1 MELGNLKKWGTMMKL
16 IMENIGK
23 VSHASIDINGITV
36 VAGENNLGKS
46 TISKALYSVVD
57 GLSNYED
64 EIIAQRLQLVFQK
77 IKESMRGIRIRR
89 YSLFEC
95 IDAIEFK
102 IGEELK
108 INTNPRGRRIG
119 KNRELVTVQD
129 MSEVVKKFE
138 EGGELDE
145 DDIELIFEKILNLL
159 DESRKIYISD
169 DEISFE
175 NIDIPELL
183 DNVNEIMSAPKNKIL
198 MRLLSN
204 HFNKEFQNQV
214 NNIYDKNLKAKVGL
228 IVKDKSVNI
237 DITENK
243 VTKISDNPENLWV
256 NVEYIDNPFILDDIP
271 SRMIERNR
279 YSLYHG
285 TKLIYDLQ
293 KGISDNA
300 IEGYILD
307 EKFQEIEDELLK
319 IVKGNLKSADMHVG
333 LSENDSDQI
342 IDIKN
347 VSAGLKIFII
357 IKTLFENK
365 SLEENGILI
374 LDEPEIHLHPDWQ
387 VKLAKIIV
395 LIQKIFKMHILLNTH
410 SPYFINAIEVYSD
423 LYNIE
428 NNFYLAE
435 QTDKGTMFVNVNK
448 NVDKIYKK
456 MLKPFQD
463 LENIDERER

>member
-1 MELGNLKKWGTMMKL
+1 MKL
-16 IMENIGK
+16 IMKNIGK

-64 EIIAQRLQLVFQK
+64 EIIDQRLQLVFQK
-77 IKESMRGIRIRR
+77 IKESMRGIRK

-102 IGEELK
+102 IGEELE

-119 KNRELVTVQD
+119 KYRELVTVQD

-159 DESRKIYISD
+159 DRSRKIYISD

-204 HFNKEFQNQV
+204 YFNKEFQNQV
-214 NNIYDKNLKAKVGL
+214 NNIYDKNLKAKVDL

-423 LYNIE
+423 LHNIE

-463 LENIDERER
+463 LEDIDERER

>member
-1 MELGNLKKWGTMMKL
+1 MKLENLKKWGTMMKL
-16 IMENIGK
+16 IMKNIGK

-77 IKESMRGIRIRR
+77 IKESMRGIRK

-102 IGEELK
+102 IGEELE

-119 KNRELVTVQD
+119 KYRELVTVQD

-159 DESRKIYISD
+159 DRSRKIYISD

-204 HFNKEFQNQV
+204 YFNKEFQNQV
-214 NNIYDKNLKAKVGL
+214 NNIYDKNLKAKVDL

-423 LYNIE
+423 LHNIE

-463 LENIDERER
+463 LEDIDERER

>member
-1 MELGNLKKWGTMMKL
+1 MKL

-77 IKESMRGIRIRR
+77 IKESMRGIRR

-102 IGEELK
+102 IGEELE

-119 KNRELVTVQD
+119 KYRGLVTVQD

-159 DESRKIYISD
+159 DGSRKIYISD

-214 NNIYDKNLKAKVGL
+214 NNIYDKNLKAKVDL

-342 IDIKN
+342 IDIKKEGA
-347 VSAGLKIFII
+347 VPPL
-357 IKTLFENK
+357 
-365 SLEENGILI
+365 
-374 LDEPEIHLHPDWQ
+374 PC
-387 VKLAKIIV
+387 
-395 LIQKIFKMHILLNTH
+395 
-410 SPYFINAIEVYSD
+410 PY
-423 LYNIE
+423 
-428 NNFYLAE
+428 
-435 QTDKGTMFVNVNK
+435 K
-448 NVDKIYKK
+448 
-456 MLKPFQD
+456 
-463 LENIDERER
+463 

>member
-1 MELGNLKKWGTMMKL
+1 MKLENLKKWGTMMKL
-16 IMENIGK
+16 IMKNIGK

-64 EIIAQRLQLVFQK
+64 EIIDQRLQLVFQK
-77 IKESMRGIRIRR
+77 IKESMRGIRK

-102 IGEELK
+102 IGEELE

-119 KNRELVTVQD
+119 KYRELVTVQD

-159 DESRKIYISD
+159 DRSRKIYISD

-204 HFNKEFQNQV
+204 YFNKEFQNQV
-214 NNIYDKNLKAKVGL
+214 NNIYDKNLKAKVDL

-423 LYNIE
+423 LHNIE

-463 LENIDERER
+463 LEDIDERER